1 MTFKFLR
8 VLPRDKAGGAEVMA
22 RAESACVNPEYE
34 QQLLFLYSSDGSR
47 LFNLLS
53 GFGRLFSILRNGSY
67 SVVIT
72 SLWPVVPPMIFCRL
86 FIPHH
91 IRWIH
96 FIHSDV
102 FFSRTDRIFS
112 KVAIKMA
119 DGILCDSIA
128 ARKLVAGISNRKPI
142 EVARPIISLKI
153 PLEFCGQPKNLLH
166 FITWGR
172 IHRHKNLQ
180 LAIRFISELVRKSA
194 DAQLLI
200 VGPDEEGLIPL
211 LKAEAE
217 LLEVGDRVTFT
228 GELSQEEII
237 KQAIPYGGF
246 LLSSEHEGL
255 CIALTEAMQLGLLP
269 VVTLVGGIREYCEDG
284 KNCIKL
290 DQENPARTAERL
302 MSMSKAESDEIVR
315 KARLTFIQSTD
326 YCTSYYQA
334 LDHLIKG
341 T

>member
-102 FFSRTDRIFS
+102 FFHELIGFSVKSRL
-112 KVAIKMA
+112 KWLMA
-119 DGILCDSIA
+119 FC
-128 ARKLVAGISNRKPI
+128 V
-142 EVARPIISLKI
+142 I
-153 PLEFCGQPKNLLH
+153 PLRLENWL
-166 FITWGR
+166 R
-172 IHRHKNLQ
+172 
-180 LAIRFISELVRKSA
+180 ELV
-194 DAQLLI
+194 
-200 VGPDEEGLIPL
+200 
-211 LKAEAE
+211 
-217 LLEVGDRVTFT
+217 T
-228 GELSQEEII
+228 
-237 KQAIPYGGF
+237 
-246 LLSSEHEGL
+246 
-255 CIALTEAMQLGLLP
+255 
-269 VVTLVGGIREYCEDG
+269 
-284 KNCIKL
+284 
-290 DQENPARTAERL
+290 ENPLR
-302 MSMSKAESDEIVR
+302 
-315 KARLTFIQSTD
+315 
-326 YCTSYYQA
+326 
-334 LDHLIKG
+334 
-341 T
+341 